1 MVKASNEP
9 DVEVYRLW
17 DWSGLI
23 GLCAGVVAAGAWF
36 VTDNGHQRAPVQ
48 APGQYQSVDTP
59 DVIWWL
65 PYIFGATFGLAG
77 LAVQSL
83 LERANTLVTPRVR
96 DGLLIAGCTAG
107 GAGAAGAVWLIPQ
120 QLVFQDTAGHGTTL
134 SRGVVF
140 VALPVLGLLVGTALA
155 ARRHRT
161 ASTTSLTKTPSLAH

>member
-1 MVKASNEP
+1 VKASEQP
-9 DVEVYRLW
+9 EAEVYRLW

-36 VTDNGHQRAPVQ
+36 VTDNGHQRAPVE
-48 APGQYQSVDTP
+48 AAGQYQSLDAP

-65 PYIFGATFGLAG
+65 PYIFGAVFGLAG
-77 LAVQSL
+77 LVVQGL

-140 VALPVLGLLVGTALA
+140 VALPLLGLLVGTALA
-155 ARRHRT
+155 ARLHRT
-161 ASTTSLTKTPSLAH
+161 ASTTSTTKTLSMAH

>member
-1 MVKASNEP
+1 M
-9 DVEVYRLW
+9 YRLW
-17 DWSGLI
+17 DWSALI
-23 GLCAGVVAAGAWF
+23 GLCAGVVAAAAWF

-48 APGQYQSVDTP
+48 AAGQYQTVDTP

-77 LAVQSL
+77 LAIQGV
-83 LERANTLVTPRVR
+83 LERAHTLVTPRVR
-96 DGLLIAGCTAG
+96 DGLLVAACTAG

-140 VALPVLGLLVGTALA
+140 IVLPLVGLLVGTALA
-155 ARRHRT
+155 ARLHRT
-161 ASTTSLTKTPSLAH
+161 GSTTSPTKTPSLAH

>member
-1 MVKASNEP
+1 MKASNQPE
-9 DVEVYRLW
+9 VGVYRLW
-17 DWSGLI
+17 DWSALI
-23 GLCAGVVAAGAWF
+23 GLCAGVVATGAWF

-48 APGQYQSVDTP
+48 AAGRYQSVDTP

-83 LERANTLVTPRVR
+83 LERVNTLVTPRLR

-107 GAGAAGAVWLIPQ
+107 GAGAAGAVWVIPQ

-134 SRGVVF
+134 SPCVVF
-140 VALPVLGLLVGTALA
+140 IALPLLGLLVGTALA
-155 ARRHRT
+155 ARLHHTGPT
-161 ASTTSLTKTPSLAH
+161 ASPAETPSMAH